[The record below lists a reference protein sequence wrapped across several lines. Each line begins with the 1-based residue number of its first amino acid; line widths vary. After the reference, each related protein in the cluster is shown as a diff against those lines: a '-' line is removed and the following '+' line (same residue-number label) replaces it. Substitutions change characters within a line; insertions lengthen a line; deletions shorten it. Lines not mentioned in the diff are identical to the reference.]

1 MDFKRIKKE
10 YKGCFELHFTESTDS
25 SNSDLK
31 RDAAFL
37 ADGTVLFAGSQASGR
52 GRFGRAFFSYDGGVY
67 MSVLLKTGIPCENA
81 LSFTTAAAVAVCRAL
96 ECAGSG
102 RAEIKWVNDV
112 YLNGRKVCGILTE
125 AVTDPAKGEV
135 SVIVGIG
142 VNLFAPERF
151 PDEIAGRAG
160 CAFETKNAETE
171 ARFILKLLYELERLF
186 DGVKNHAPVHIAEYS
201 ERSFVVGRTVTVI
214 KNGERRSALVTG
226 ITEHCALEVRYDSGE
241 KATLL
246 SGEISIEA

>member
-1 MDFKRIKKE
+1 MDFKRIKEE
-10 YKGCFELHFTESTDS
+10 YKGQYKLHFTESTGS
-25 SNSDLK
+25 ANTDLK
-31 RDAAFL
+31 RDAAHL
-37 ADGTVLFAGSQASGR
+37 ADGTVLFAGRQSSGR

-96 ECAGSG
+96 ESAGSG
-102 RAEIKWVNDV
+102 RAEIKWVNDI

-125 AVTDPAKGEV
+125 AVTDTAKGEV

-160 CAFETKNAETE
+160 FVFPEKSAETE
-171 ARFILKLLYELERLF
+171 NCFILKLLYELEKLF
-186 DGVKNHAPVHIAEYS
+186 EAVKNHAPVHIAEYAD
-201 ERSFVVGRTVTVI
+201 RSFVVGRTVTVI
-214 KNGERRSALVTG
+214 KNGERRSAFVTG
-226 ITEHCALEVRYDSGE
+226 ITEHCALEVLYDSGE
-241 KATLL
+241 KSTLL